1 MKHKLIPFLVSIV
14 FFLTSVNALWAQP
27 SVRELESKV
36 IDAQRLLYD
45 GNTEEA
51 AVILF
56 DILETDSTIDAAWY
70 YLTRCAIM
78 ENDAELAEISINKA
92 LEIDPDNYWYREM
105 LGYIYEATSRVDEA
119 IELYEDILEDNP
131 DETEIYT
138 YLLQFHIQ
146 EGNYERALE
155 LVYDME
161 NEYGAM
167 ETLAVYKYRLLNTL
181 NRGDEAYQSL
191 VEYNEK
197 YSSPYVLT
205 ILAEL
210 ELAEYNDT
218 LALKY
223 YDEALSVDSEY
234 VPAIIGKA
242 EAYRFLRK
250 YDDYIDALNYILDAT
265 NVSSTEKADY
275 FAALAN
281 EGDDKFLTSYRPQL
295 DTIYNRMVEIYPQDT
310 TCIKSSAIYY
320 IKTDRKDKSGELL
333 RKNIEIDPTS
343 HGHVKY
349 YIYTLLLFNDM
360 DTLSSI
366 SEEGYYTFP
375 QEKFFLEMAIFSNYN
390 LKNYEKVLEL
400 CDVMI
405 ENTQEGEPYHESA
418 MNSRADAYYAMEQ
431 KSKAYKAYEEIL
443 KIYPDNLH
451 ALNNYAYY
459 LSLDNKKLDKA
470 CKMSK
475 KTVDAE
481 EDNPTFQDTYGWILY
496 LQGKFDE
503 AKLAFKKAMI
513 YGGKEHPQILDHY
526 AEVLYALEEYEMA
539 FAYWEMALLKND
551 GEIEGLEE
559 KVKSRKASI
568 KK

>member
-1 MKHKLIPFLVSIV
+1 MKCKLIPYLVSIL
-14 FFLTSVNALWAQP
+14 FFLSSGHELLAQP
-27 SVRELESKV
+27 SVRELEGKV
-36 IDAQRLLYD
+36 VDAQRLLEE
-45 GNTEEA
+45 GNHEEA
-51 AVILF
+51 AVILLG
-56 DILETDSTIDAAWY
+56 ILETDDTIDAAWY
-70 YLTRCAIM
+70 YLTRCAI
-78 ENDAELAEISINKA
+78 EEDDPELAEICISKA

-105 LGYIYEATSRVDEA
+105 LGYIYAGTSRTDKA
-119 IELYEDILEDNP
+119 IEVYEKILEENP
-131 DETEIYT
+131 KETEVYT
-138 YLLQFHIQ
+138 YLLQLYIQ
-146 EGNYERALE
+146 VENYERALE
-155 LVYDME
+155 LIDDIE

-250 YDDYIDALNYILDAT
+250 YDDYIDVLNYILDAT

-320 IKTDRKDKSGELL
+320 IKTDRQDKSGELL
-333 RKNIEIDPTS
+333 RKNIEIDPTNPS
-343 HGHVKY
+343 HVKY
-349 YIYTLLLFNDM
+349 YIYALLLFNDM

-375 QEKFFLEMAIFSNYN
+375 QEKFFLEMAIYSNYN

-400 CDVMI
+400 SDVMI

-418 MNSRADAYYAMEQ
+418 MNSRAEAYYAMGQ
-431 KSKAYKAYEEIL
+431 KSKAYKAYEELL
-443 KIYPDNLH
+443 KIYPDNIA

-459 LSLDNKKLDKA
+459 LSLDGKKLGKA
-470 CKMSK
+470 CKMSLK
-475 KTVDAE
+475 AVTAE
-481 EDNPTFQDTYGWILY
+481 GDNPSYLDTYGWILY
-496 LQGKFDE
+496 LRGELDE

-513 YGGKEHPQILDHY
+513 FGGKEEPVMLDHY

-539 FAYWEMALLKND
+539 FAYWEMALLKNE

-559 KVKSRKASI
+559 KIKSRRTSI

>member
-343 HGHVKY
+343 HDHVKY
-349 YIYTLLLFNDM
+349 YIYALLLFNDM